1 MCMEIIIVG
10 KGIAGL
16 TLSSLLHKK
25 QIPHTVQYRAGDPV
39 GIALAETLPPSA
51 IPVLEKLDLLT
62 LFEQATIHKTYGY
75 HSLWG
80 SDRVTDH
87 NFYFRQ
93 PAAYGLKIDKQYLL
107 SELEQQQAKYLVP
120 YQQNVLS
127 DDQFIIDATGRSRA
141 VLTKM
146 GISSITHD
154 ALVAYSCHVPR
165 IKHPLLTHSVY
176 TETFRDGWGIVSG
189 LNEQEN
195 VITLYTDKT
204 STAGSRLKQYQNWPA
219 SLSDTTYLHYFL
231 TGDESTRVKG
241 SIANSS
247 RASFISGEN
256 WLAVG
261 DAAIAFD
268 PLASHGITNAVYTA
282 MSAADAIERFTRFSD
297 QGAVKNYS
305 NSLAAIFDQYLL
317 AKDQLYRRENRWPD
331 SAFWRA
337 RQPNPGEVVNR
348 SIA

>member
-1 MCMEIIIVG
+1 MEIVIVG

-16 TLSSLLHKK
+16 TLSCLLHKK
-25 QIPHTVQYRAGDPV
+25 QIPHTLQYRTGDPV

-51 IPVLEKLDLLT
+51 IPVLEKLDLLA
-62 LFEQATIHKTYGY
+62 LFDNAAIHKTYGY

-80 SDRVTDH
+80 SDRIIDH
-87 NFYFRQ
+87 NFYFRN
-93 PAAYGLKIDKQYLL
+93 PTAYGLKIDKQHLL
-107 SELEQQQAKYLVP
+107 SVLEKQQADYLVP
-120 YQQNVLS
+120 YQPNLLS
-127 DDQFIIDATGRSRA
+127 GDKFIIDATGRNRT

-146 GISSITHD
+146 GIGSTAHD
-154 ALVAYSCHVPR
+154 ALIAYSCHVPR

-204 STAGSRLKQYQNWPA
+204 SVAGSRLKQYQNWQA
-219 SLSDTTYLHYFL
+219 SLSDTTCLQYFL
-231 TGDESTRVKG
+231 TGDKSTRVKG

-247 RASFISGEN
+247 RASSISGEN

-282 MSAADAIERFTRFSD
+282 MSAADAIERFLRLGD
-297 QGAVKNYS
+297 QNAVKGYGD
-305 NSLAAIFDQYLL
+305 SLAAIFDQYLA
-317 AKDQLYRRENRWPD
+317 AKDQLYQRESRWPD
-331 SAFWRA
+331 AAFWQA
-337 RQPNPGEVVNR
+337 RQLSPVKDANR
-348 SIA
+348 SFA